1 MSGLRLSLVSVLAI
15 VLVILGV
22 LVIGLALGGALIAR
36 RRTEGPGWEQHIRA
50 ADQAIEQARAADR
63 GWSRELIDE
72 AARRGLGEHR
82 PGFEPDSIELVLVDD
97 RPGVVEDRAHLIA
110 LAASETVRIV
120 LARDASGAWGVEQV
134 AEVERAG

>member
-1 MSGLRLSLVSVLAI
+1 MSALTLSVVSVLAI
-15 VLVILGV
+15 VLIV
-22 LVIGLALGGALIAR
+22 LAVVVGGALIAR

-72 AARRGLGEHR
+72 AARRGLGEQR
-82 PGFEPDSIELVLVDD
+82 PGFEPESIELVLVDD

-110 LAASETVRIV
+110 LAASDTVRIV
-120 LARDASGAWGVEQV
+120 LARDESGAWEVEQV
-134 AEVERAG
+134 G

>member
-1 MSGLRLSLVSVLAI
+1 MSALTLSVVSVLAI
-15 VLVILGV
+15 VLIV
-22 LVIGLALGGALIAR
+22 LAVVVVAFVVGGALIAR

-82 PGFEPDSIELVLVDD
+82 PGFEPESIELVLVDD

-120 LARDASGAWGVEQV
+120 LARDESGAWEVEQV
-134 AEVERAG
+134 G

>member
-1 MSGLRLSLVSVLAI
+1 MSALTLSVVSVLAI
-15 VLVILGV
+15 VLTV
-22 LVIGLALGGALIAR
+22 LAVVVVAFVVGGALIAR

-72 AARRGLGEHR
+72 AARRGLGEQR
-82 PGFEPDSIELVLVDD
+82 PGFEPESIELVLVDD

-120 LARDASGAWGVEQV
+120 LARDESGGWEVEQV
-134 AEVERAG
+134 G